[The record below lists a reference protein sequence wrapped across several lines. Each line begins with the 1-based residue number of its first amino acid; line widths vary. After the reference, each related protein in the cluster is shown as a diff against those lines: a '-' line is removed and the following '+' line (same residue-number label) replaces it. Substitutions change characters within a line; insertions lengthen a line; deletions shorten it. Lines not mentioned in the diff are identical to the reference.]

1 MAREVTPQETSL
13 TAVLEPY
20 VADLGFDLEAVEV
33 SGGGKHRTVL
43 VAIDADGGIGIDD
56 IATVTRELS
65 AVFDTAEVDRILG
78 TASFTLEVSSRG
90 THRPL
95 TDPRHWRRNVG
106 RLVAIDSLEG
116 ERFEARI
123 SSADDDAVELTDK
136 AGTTRWPYD
145 EITQAVI
152 QIELNRKDF

>member
-1 MAREVTPQETSL
+1 MAREVTSQETSL

-20 VADLGFDLEAVEV
+20 VAELGFDLEAVEV
-33 SGGGKHRTVL
+33 NGGGKHRTVV
-43 VAIDADGGIGIDD
+43 VAIDGDDGIGIDE

-65 AVFDTAEVDRILG
+65 SVFDTAEVDKILG
-78 TASFTLEVSSRG
+78 AAPFTLEVSSRG

-95 TDPRHWRRNVG
+95 TQPRHWRRNVG
-106 RLVAIDSLEG
+106 RIVAIDTPEG

-123 SSADDDAVELTDK
+123 TAAGDDSVELTDK
-136 AGTTRWPYD
+136 SGTTQWPYA